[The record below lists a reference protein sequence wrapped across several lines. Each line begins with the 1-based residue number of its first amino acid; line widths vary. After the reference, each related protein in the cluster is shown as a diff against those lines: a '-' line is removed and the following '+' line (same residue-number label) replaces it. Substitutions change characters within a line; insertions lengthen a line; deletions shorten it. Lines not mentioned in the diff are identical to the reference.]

1 MKLAK
6 KIIKSIAYLLLGML
20 VTLCIY
26 TFIMT
31 DIMKEDYANVFGYTY
46 FVVATGSM
54 SGTIEVNDIVIVK
67 LTNDVKLNDIITYKG
82 QNDEFI
88 THRLIKKTATTLIT
102 KGDVNNAEDD
112 PITKKDVVGVVK
124 MIISP
129 SFLLKLLA
137 VAIIIFILL
146 ALLNFDK
153 IFKKYIVKEVK
164 DNAKKEETVPEGVFT
179 KNDIPEEK
187 STGNTVT
194 IPINEVLNI
203 KDETD
208 KEDTKQDEIEILEY
222 EEIIDIDSNN
232 IVTQKKNTDKERE
245 TELLEQIIN
254 LLKIKNDTL
263 TTTRIN
269 KKWLTKFQYVYKLI
283 NILLIGDTTELT
295 DTIEHPPFKEIYDYD
310 LDKAG
315 LYENLRNKIYDMPIY
330 VFLRILIFAILYND
344 DTFFDGVYKIMK
356 YKVQVDKDGYFKEI
370 AKNDTYARKQ
380 LKSLITFM
388 QRITIKFDNKNVFQ
402 LERIEKYVKLKNY
415 VNN

>member
-1 MKLAK
+1 
-6 KIIKSIAYLLLGML
+6 
-20 VTLCIY
+20 
-26 TFIMT
+26 
-31 DIMKEDYANVFGYTY
+31 
-46 FVVATGSM
+46 
-54 SGTIEVNDIVIVK
+54 
-67 LTNDVKLNDIITYKG
+67 
-82 QNDEFI
+82 
-88 THRLIKKTATTLIT
+88 
-102 KGDVNNAEDD
+102 
-112 PITKKDVVGVVK
+112 

>member
-1 MKLAK
+1 
-6 KIIKSIAYLLLGML
+6 
-20 VTLCIY
+20 
-26 TFIMT
+26 
-31 DIMKEDYANVFGYTY
+31 
-46 FVVATGSM
+46 
-54 SGTIEVNDIVIVK
+54 
-67 LTNDVKLNDIITYKG
+67 
-82 QNDEFI
+82 
-88 THRLIKKTATTLIT
+88 
-102 KGDVNNAEDD
+102 
-112 PITKKDVVGVVK
+112 

-254 LLKIKNDTL
+254 LLKIKNATL

>member
-31 DIMKEDYANVFGYTY
+31 DIMKEDYDNVF
-46 FVVATGSM
+46 
-54 SGTIEVNDIVIVK
+54 VK

-187 STGNTVT
+187 S
-194 IPINEVLNI
+194 
-203 KDETD
+203 
-208 KEDTKQDEIEILEY
+208 
-222 EEIIDIDSNN
+222 
-232 IVTQKKNTDKERE
+232 
-245 TELLEQIIN
+245 
-254 LLKIKNDTL
+254 
-263 TTTRIN
+263 
-269 KKWLTKFQYVYKLI
+269 
-283 NILLIGDTTELT
+283 
-295 DTIEHPPFKEIYDYD
+295 
-310 LDKAG
+310 
-315 LYENLRNKIYDMPIY
+315 
-330 VFLRILIFAILYND
+330 
-344 DTFFDGVYKIMK
+344 
-356 YKVQVDKDGYFKEI
+356 
-370 AKNDTYARKQ
+370 
-380 LKSLITFM
+380 
-388 QRITIKFDNKNVFQ
+388 
-402 LERIEKYVKLKNY
+402 
-415 VNN
+415 